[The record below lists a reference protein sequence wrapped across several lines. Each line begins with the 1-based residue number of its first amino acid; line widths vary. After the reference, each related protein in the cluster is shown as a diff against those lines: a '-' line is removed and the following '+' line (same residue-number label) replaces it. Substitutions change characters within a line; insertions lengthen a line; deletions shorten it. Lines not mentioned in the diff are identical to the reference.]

1 MDLYLIFVF
10 CFSET
15 QRQAITA
22 GSQLESKMP
31 HSSSQATSR
40 DEAKTNIFQSDT
52 SSVPMLSNNTH
63 ISVSETKDHLSG
75 HAVTKEPYYENSQS
89 LFSEPC
95 SQNTAEFLSQSI
107 TVTTESSAPQE
118 DERKDKNTGQCDD
131 TLVSNINVASQP
143 GGITRQVSWFP
154 GSCSE
159 SDTDKESQHSGSDL
173 QFKFPET
180 AKQRDEEEA
189 TKMDVENPEIRATA
203 TIQDTIQ
210 LENENFE
217 PEFSEKTPS
226 SEILMIESNFTSK
239 EEENR
244 YKTIVDR
251 CLQALS
257 FCLKRFPEHYKSQY
271 KIAFVTTYYESHK
284 VCECCCTILPA

>member
-1 MDLYLIFVF
+1 MIFDLLFVV
-10 CFSET
+10 CFSEI
-15 QRQAITA
+15 QKQAVTT
-22 GSQLESKMP
+22 GSQSENKTSQ
-31 HSSSQATSR
+31 SSSQTTSR
-40 DEAKTNIFQSDT
+40 DEAKTNIFQLDT
-52 SSVPMLSNNTH
+52 GSLPMPSNNTH
-63 ISVSETKDHLSG
+63 ISLSETKDNLSG
-75 HAVTKEPYYENSQS
+75 HAAAKEPYYENSQS

-95 SQNTAEFLSQSI
+95 SQNTAEFHSQSI
-107 TVTTESSAPQE
+107 TVTTASSAPQE
-118 DERKDKNTGQCDD
+118 GERKDENTGQFED

-180 AKQRDEEEA
+180 ATQKDGEEA
-189 TKMDVENPEIRATA
+189 TKIDIENPETRATA
-203 TIQDTIQ
+203 TIQDAN
-210 LENENFE
+210 LVENKDFA
-217 PEFSEKTPS
+217 PEVPEKTPS
-226 SEILMIESNFTSK
+226 LEISMIKRNFTSK
-239 EEENR
+239 EEESR

-284 VCECCCTILPA
+284 VCKICCTSG